1 MSRNSLQGLILFRD
15 GRLPDPDDP
24 AESPSIDYA
33 LKRSQAE
40 RAAAERAS
48 SEPAKEAH
56 QQLAQ
61 AYAKIARGA

>member
-1 MSRNSLQGLILFRD
+1 MSGNNLQGLIVFRD
-15 GRLPDPDDP
+15 GRWPEPDDP
-24 AESPSIDYA
+24 AESPPIEYA

-61 AYAKIARGA
+61 AYAKIAGSD